1 MTGAIAANF
10 HEGSRSEYL
19 AQYIFASFGTAVAVP
34 HQEDSGIDLNCTL
47 AERVG
52 QRART
57 SAYFSVQ
64 VKSEMKPWV
73 LDDADSVRWLV
84 EHPLPFFYCVVDKKI
99 ASMRLYQV
107 GPRFYA
113 WASPPLPNRLRLE
126 PQAQYEEECK
136 QWKDNETY
144 SLGAP
149 ILDMSISDL
158 LDDKFH
164 ANAKA
169 VLQYWIDI
177 ENENISRVRAGIHLF
192 HRPYKYQTNSK
203 DDPQGEV
210 VRGTVKACDLTL
222 TMKHVKMCVAHL
234 SDQLYRHDDMAG
246 ATFSAMLLRY
256 LFKEDYSG
264 LTQSRDLLTALNA
277 VVGKNAYCF
286 EGLDTLLKFVLDK
299 IEKSKDAAVK

>member
-47 AERVG
+47 VERVG

-73 LDDADSVRWLV
+73 LGDADSVRWLV
-84 EHPLPFFYCVVDKKI
+84 EHPLPFFYCVVDKRT

-113 WASPPLPNRLRLE
+113 WASPPLPSRLQLM
-126 PQAQYEEECK
+126 PQTQNEGQCK
-136 QWKDNETY
+136 EWINNETY

-149 ILDMSISDL
+149 ILHMSITDL
-158 LDDKFH
+158 LDVKFH
-164 ANAKA
+164 ADAKA
-169 VLQYWIDI
+169 VLQYWVDI
-177 ENENISRVRAGIHLF
+177 ENENISRVRAGIYLF
-192 HRPYKYQTNSK
+192 HRPYQYQTNSK
-203 DDPQGEV
+203 DDPQGET
-210 VRGTVKACDLTL
+210 VRGTTKACDLTL
-222 TMKHVKMCVAHL
+222 TVKHVKMCVAHL

-246 ATFSAMLLRY
+246 ATFSAMLLRH
-256 LFKEDYSG
+256 LFKQDYSG
-264 LTQSRDLLTALNA
+264 LTHSYDLLDALNA

-286 EGLDTLLKFVLDK
+286 EGLDTLIKFVLDK
-299 IEKSKDAAVK
+299 IEKSEDAVAK